1 MVPRKSRGI
10 LITCLTSLYQASN
23 IVLLSLHDLMLE
35 AESGRSNTIL
45 VIKDNVKGVLLATDA
60 VTLTTF
66 TLYLNLDE

>member
-1 MVPRKSRGI
+1 
-10 LITCLTSLYQASN
+10 
-23 IVLLSLHDLMLE
+23 MLE